1 MTRTVVPGLALML
14 AALST
19 LGPFSIDTFL
29 PAMGAIGTALEASP
43 LEMQQALSVYL
54 FFYGGMM
61 LWHGSISDA
70 TGRRPVLMV
79 ATGLFACASI
89 GCMLAQSL
97 GQLLLFRALQGVC
110 GGAGL
115 IVGRAIIRDTFDG
128 HDAQR
133 LMSQVTM
140 LFSLSPALAPVIGG
154 WLYGAFG
161 WRSIFAFMALVGLVL
176 FVLCWRWL
184 PETHARERRSS
195 LAPRMLLR
203 NYWQV
208 VRQPEFRWLAAA
220 VTFNFAGFFLY
231 IPAAPVFLMR
241 HLGLGHNDF
250 LWLFGPAVGGIMLG
264 AWLSGTL
271 AGRRSARELVR
282 MAYVMMA
289 LAAAANLL
297 VCLLLPP
304 AVPWSVLPLGLY
316 TTGMSLAAPSITLFI
331 LDLFPELRGTV
342 SSLQGFVQTLFASV
356 VAGVIA
362 PLLWDAPLHMALGM
376 AGFLA
381 LGYGFIVRLRYSLR
395 PRRPAA

>member
-70 TGRRPVLMV
+70 MGRRPVLMV

-220 VTFNFAGFFLY
+220 VGELHRILLLGGCFLY
-231 IPAAPVFLMR
+231 PADAR
-241 HLGLGHNDF
+241 KGYEN
-250 LWLFGPAVGGIMLG
+250 
-264 AWLSGTL
+264 
-271 AGRRSARELVR
+271 GRLRTIYE
-282 MAYVMMA
+282 
-289 LAAAANLL
+289 
-297 VCLLLPP
+297 
-304 AVPWSVLPLGLY
+304 AVPIAFLIEQAGGRATDGLN
-316 TTGMSLAAPSITLFI
+316 PI
-331 LDLFPELRGTV
+331 LDRVP
-342 SSLQGFVQTLFASV
+342 
-356 VAGVIA
+356 VALHENTALIFGAADEVDLIA
-362 PLLWDAPLHMALGM
+362 
-376 AGFLA
+376 
-381 LGYGFIVRLRYSLR
+381 RYLSHQS
-395 PRRPAA
+395 

>member
-70 TGRRPVLMV
+70 MGRRPVLMV

-184 PETHARERRSS
+184 PETR
-195 LAPRMLLR
+195 
-203 NYWQV
+203 
-208 VRQPEFRWLAAA
+208 
-220 VTFNFAGFFLY
+220 
-231 IPAAPVFLMR
+231 
-241 HLGLGHNDF
+241 
-250 LWLFGPAVGGIMLG
+250 
-264 AWLSGTL
+264 
-271 AGRRSARELVR
+271 
-282 MAYVMMA
+282 
-289 LAAAANLL
+289 
-297 VCLLLPP
+297 
-304 AVPWSVLPLGLY
+304 
-316 TTGMSLAAPSITLFI
+316 
-331 LDLFPELRGTV
+331 
-342 SSLQGFVQTLFASV
+342 
-356 VAGVIA
+356 
-362 PLLWDAPLHMALGM
+362 
-376 AGFLA
+376 
-381 LGYGFIVRLRYSLR
+381 
-395 PRRPAA
+395 

>member
-54 FFYGGMM
+54 FFYGSMM

-70 TGRRPVLMV
+70 MGRRPVLMV

-208 VRQPEFRWLAAA
+208 VRQPEFRWLAVA

-250 LWLFGPAVGGIMLG
+250 LWLFGP
-264 AWLSGTL
+264 
-271 AGRRSARELVR
+271 
-282 MAYVMMA
+282 
-289 LAAAANLL
+289 
-297 VCLLLPP
+297 
-304 AVPWSVLPLGLY
+304 
-316 TTGMSLAAPSITLFI
+316 
-331 LDLFPELRGTV
+331 
-342 SSLQGFVQTLFASV
+342 
-356 VAGVIA
+356 
-362 PLLWDAPLHMALGM
+362 
-376 AGFLA
+376 
-381 LGYGFIVRLRYSLR
+381 
-395 PRRPAA
+395 